1 MTRMEAARR
10 NVRIA
15 RNAIAVSA
23 IGGFVLFVGLARASH
38 PGTSA
43 TASASKSSTSQTT
56 SSSSQDDS
64 LFGSGA
70 DSYSAIGPSG
80 SASPQIQTGAS

>member
-15 RNAIAVSA
+15 RNAIVVSA
-23 IGGFVLFVGLARASH
+23 IGGFALFAGLARASH
-38 PGTSA
+38 PGSTS
-43 TASASKSSTSQTT
+43 SVSKNPSSTST
-56 SSSSQDDS
+56 SASQNSSI
-64 LFGSGA
+64 FGSGD

-80 SASPQIQTGAS
+80 SASPQVQSGGS